1 MSAVKEMEQA
11 KYVYIAIL
19 LFYYFSCLLTPEKT
33 VLVSKLSFSF
43 WLQLYKDL
51 VFYTL
56 TLSFKMIHYDTLKWV
71 S

>member
-11 KYVYIAIL
+11 KYVFIAIL
-19 LFYYFSCLLTPEKT
+19 LFYDFSCLLTPEKT
-33 VLVSKLSFSF
+33 VSKLSFSF